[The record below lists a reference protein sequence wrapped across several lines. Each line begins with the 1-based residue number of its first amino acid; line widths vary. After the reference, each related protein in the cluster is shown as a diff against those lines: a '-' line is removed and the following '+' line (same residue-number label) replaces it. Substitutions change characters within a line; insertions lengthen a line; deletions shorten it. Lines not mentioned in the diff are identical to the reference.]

1 MTETLALKYRPKTLD
16 ELVGQESIKTALSNA
31 IKDDKLGKTLLF
43 SGIRGTGK
51 TSTARILAASIN
63 CLNVEKPTI
72 NPCGKC
78 RSCQGINTGTDMD
91 VIEKDIADDPSVDGV
106 REISQNILSS
116 PISRKRIYILD
127 EVHQWSKSAQGAALK
142 LLEEPPSHALFI
154 LCTTEPQKLLD
165 TIRSRC
171 IHFPFKAV
179 GNDQIAGHLQY
190 IIEVE
195 NITIEESAVKLL
207 VNLSGGSLRDCLS
220 LLDRVRLETPPITTA
235 KIYSAVNAIPENLIM
250 DLIEVITEGNIVLA
264 LEKVEL
270 ITAEE
275 GFTPQEVTNKGL
287 SLLTEIYK
295 LKAGYPNDKLIISDK
310 ERATKLAENLDNF
323 TLNCLI
329 QSLNEAHKNIQY
341 AGEKKAI
348 WLEVAV
354 LNLMMEIGKL

>member
-1 MTETLALKYRPKTLD
+1 MTEQLALKYRPKTLD
-16 ELVGQESIKTALSNA
+16 ELVGQESIKRALINA
-31 IKDDKLGKTLLF
+31 INNAKLGHTVLF

-51 TSTARILAASIN
+51 TSTARILAASVN
-63 CLNVEKPTI
+63 CLNSEKPTI

-78 RSCQGINTGTDMD
+78 RSCKGITTGTDMD

-106 REISQNILSS
+106 RDISQNILSS

-142 LLEEPPSHALFI
+142 LLEEPPLHALFI
-154 LCTTEPQKLLD
+154 LCTTDPHKLLD

-171 IHFPFKAV
+171 IQFPFKAI
-179 GNDQIAGHLQY
+179 GREAISSHLKS

-195 NITIEESAVKLL
+195 GIVIDDDAIRLL

-220 LLDRVRLETPPITTA
+220 LLDRVRLETPPITSV
-235 KIYSAVNAIPENLIM
+235 KIYEAVNAIPENLIM
-250 DLIEVITEGNIVLA
+250 DLIEVIINGDITKA

-275 GFTPQEVTNKGL
+275 GFSPQEVANKSL

-295 LKAGYPNDKLIISDK
+295 LKAGYPSQKLIISNK
-310 ERATKLAENLDNF
+310 ERATKLANNLEQF
-323 TLNCLI
+323 ILNALI
-329 QSLNEAHKNIQY
+329 QTLNEAQKNIQY
-341 AGEKKAI
+341 TGEKQQI

-354 LNLMMEIGKL
+354 LNLMMEIGKV